1 MGDYA
6 ARRSRVADHAARPCG
21 KSRGTPRPYWL
32 KHRGYSRWVITR
44 HAASVLAQT
53 PWLFTVGDHAAR
65 RVRTLWR
72 SPRRGH
78 VANHAARRV
87 RTLWR
92 SPRRGRVADHAA
104 RRVRTLWRS
113 PRRGRVA
120 EHAAR
125 PRPYTVA
132 AVRCGGSDSNTT
144 FQWCKNREKKGLLG
158 KKF

>member
-44 HAASVLAQT
+44 HAASVHCGGAHGEAMWQITRHAASVHCGGAHGEAVWQITRHAASVLAQT

-65 RVRTLWR
+65 RVRTI
-72 SPRRGH
+72 SF
-78 VANHAARRV
+78 AASV
-87 RTLWR
+87 RFH
-92 SPRRGRVADHAA
+92 S
-104 RRVRTLWRS
+104 
-113 PRRGRVA
+113 
-120 EHAAR
+120 
-125 PRPYTVA
+125 PRPYDFIRRVSTISCGVA
-132 AVRCGGSDSNTT
+132 